1 MSDQWITDSYAL
13 RWRCAR
19 PEVLGYIIR
28 YAEMSDNPELLPSWV
43 EQTVRVPKLSVSERW
58 QRMQDCITLLLE
70 TYADMLNP
78 VHWRS
83 TCLDFLHS
91 LLAEVDSLAGMAKQQ
106 EQQKKLLWEIQV
118 TGFYFDPCAKRGV

>member
-1 MSDQWITDSYAL
+1 MSDQRTTDSYAL
-13 RWRCAR
+13 RWRRAR
-19 PEVLGYIIR
+19 PEALGYIIR
-28 YAEMSDNPELLPSWV
+28 YAEMPDNPELLPSWV
-43 EQTVRVPKLSVSERW
+43 DQTVRVPKLSVSERW

-106 EQQKKLLWEIQV
+106 EQQKRLLWEIQV
-118 TGFYFDPCAKRGV
+118 TGFYFDPCAKRGM